1 MSYPLLEARITVRY
15 GKQAVLP
22 DLVLRVEDGEM
33 VGLAG
38 MSGSGKSSLA
48 LALMRLLHL
57 RGGAVSGEL
66 RLRGRNLLTIP
77 EREMR
82 RVRGCEMALVLQSA
96 QAALNPALTLDRQFQ
111 LVWEAHSRVRWR
123 EKRADVMRLLESFRL
138 PPTPDFL
145 RRLPDEISVGQAQ
158 RVLIA
163 MAMLHKPALLVADE
177 ITSALDPLTEREV
190 LEVLRNANREWGTAI
205 LFVSHNLHAL
215 VSLCHS
221 LAVLHEG
228 RIVERGSVAGIL
240 RAPRHGYTR
249 QLLSTLPAVE
259 PPSLATSVSRGA
271 YLAQDQ

>member
-1 MSYPLLEARITVRY
+1 MSHPLLEARITVRY
-15 GKQAVLP
+15 GKQAVLS
-22 DLVLRVEDGEM
+22 DLAFQVEDGEM

-57 RGGAVSGEL
+57 RGGTVSGEL
-66 RLRGRNLLTIP
+66 RLRGQDLLMIP
-77 EREMR
+77 EKEMR

-111 LVWEAHSRVRWR
+111 LAWEAHSGVSWR
-123 EKRADVMRLLESFRL
+123 EKREDVARLLESFRL
-138 PPTPDFL
+138 PSTPDFL
-145 RRLPDEISVGQAQ
+145 RRRPTEVSMGQAQ

-205 LFVSHNLHAL
+205 LFVSHNLQAL
-215 VSLCHS
+215 VSLCQS
-221 LAVLHEG
+221 LAVLHGG

-240 RAPRHGYTR
+240 RAPQHRYTR
-249 QLLSTLPAVE
+249 ELLSTMRAPE
-259 PPSLATSVSRGA
+259 HPSLAISTALGA
-271 YLAQDQ
+271 SCVQNE

>member
-1 MSYPLLEARITVRY
+1 MNHSLLEARITVRY
-15 GKQAVLP
+15 GKQAVLS
-22 DLVLRVEDGEM
+22 DLAFQVEDGEM

-57 RGGAVSGEL
+57 RGGTVSGEL
-66 RLRGRNLLTIP
+66 RLRGRDLLTIS
-77 EREMR
+77 EKEMR

-111 LVWEAHSRVRWR
+111 LVWEAHSRVCWR
-123 EKRADVMRLLESFRL
+123 EKREDVARLLESFRL
-138 PPTPDFL
+138 PATPDFL
-145 RRLPDEISVGQAQ
+145 RRRPDEISVGQAQ

-228 RIVERGSVAGIL
+228 RIVERGSVAGI
-240 RAPRHGYTR
+240 RRTPQHVYTR
-249 QLLSTLPAVE
+249 ELLSTLRAPEHPSPAISA
-259 PPSLATSVSRGA
+259 SLGASRA
-271 YLAQDQ
+271 LNE